1 MKPRQRP
8 DSAKWDF
15 NSEKWNLWPWKHWM
29 TIGVGVLATDSGF
42 NNVRPNH
49 VVLLS
54 DTLGSFDDV
63 FSHPRLHKMIIYPEN
78 GVFTTS
84 ANEIDK
90 AAEFVPM
97 MNQNI
102 AGVPMMR
109 RTYGDILQM
118 INASV
123 FLYRK
128 QRFELEVLPKFR
140 LPPEAFDPR
149 VSGNQLPPKKER
161 QILDCWLE
169 FSMGFDLP
177 VAAFDYV
184 GQAHLFRVGRFGE
197 VDYVSFPGFGA
208 VGIVSQTTF
217 WLSHRAQRLGM
228 SVKRSAYHA
237 YEAKVLAEDSPH
249 VNEHIDMLIAN
260 KDKYWFSST
269 HPIQGP
275 DLGAGSPV
283 TIANLREWF
292 ETHRPRSTDDLD

>member
-1 MKPRQRP
+1 
-8 DSAKWDF
+8 
-15 NSEKWNLWPWKHWM
+15 
-29 TIGVGVLATDSGF
+29 
-42 NNVRPNH
+42 
-49 VVLLS
+49 
-54 DTLGSFDDV
+54 
-63 FSHPRLHKMIIYPEN
+63 
-78 GVFTTS
+78 
-84 ANEIDK
+84 
-90 AAEFVPM
+90 M

-118 INASV
+118 MNTSV

-128 QRFELEVLPKFR
+128 QRFQLEVLPELR

-149 VSGNQLPPKKER
+149 VQLPPKKDK
-161 QILDCWLE
+161 QIQNRWLE
-169 FSMGFDLP
+169 FDMGFDLL
-177 VAAFDYV
+177 VAAFDFA
-184 GQAHLFRVGRFGE
+184 GQAHLFHVGYLGN
-197 VDYVSFPGFGA
+197 VSYISFPGFGA

-249 VNEHIDMLIAN
+249 VNDHIDMLIAN

-275 DLGAGSPV
+275 DLAAGSPV
-283 TIANLREWF
+283 TIADLREWL
-292 ETHRPRSTDDLD
+292 ERIAHAQQTIWIRRSSRLAPSVLDRFQSWKP